1 MNGVDFKQI
10 CFYNQIILL
19 ERVNNVKKNTAFQN
33 IITILM
39 GALLFGL
46 LWRVRGEHG
55 WGSSWGLLNAGF
67 VFTLFIIV
75 IKGTRQKLDLKHIA
89 LIAISFMFTTPGWG
103 TLLNQITGVIYQ
115 PEDLSLGLETTYT
128 SVGSAVFLML
138 CLGFGLASLFGIML
152 GKGFSAKEW
161 KLRHFIVLLAV
172 FYITDLIASAFI
184 SPFILNAVQPEAA
197 EVFEKG
203 LALSEIDGSAYEV
216 YLAHFKD
223 VSWAKKIEGGRNYF
237 QSAEAITSA
246 IKALTSILATR
257 FIIKD
262 KIAAKT
268 GGVVCCAFA
277 FGITLADLFF
287 YFGNGGYHML
297 NESYLPE
304 FFYAW
309 GCWEYFTGFI
319 AGALITAFIV
329 FLKPEEDV
337 GEIVFP
343 KIPEKVKKVLIFVAG
358 IIFLTGVNIV
368 RPVMVRFEDSKA
380 MIPAII
386 IAVLFAVGIV
396 ALLVKFFGFN
406 AEKGDFKKFALIL
419 LFFFVAYINIV
430 YLVVGTPDC
439 IHLFGNFGFQHSM
452 AIMSAG
458 VILIWL
464 AFSKSGKVRLK

>member
-1 MNGVDFKQI
+1 MKEKTTFQKI
-10 CFYNQIILL
+10 TEIL
-19 ERVNNVKKNTAFQN
+19 
-33 IITILM
+33 I
-39 GALLFGL
+39 GALLLGL

-67 VFTLFIIV
+67 LFTLFIIL
-75 IKGTRQKLDLKHIA
+75 IKGTRKKLDLKHIA
-89 LIAISFMFTTPGWG
+89 LISISFMFTTPGWG

-115 PEDLSLGLETTYT
+115 PEDLSLGIETTYT
-128 SVGSAVFLML
+128 SIGSAVFLML

-152 GKGFSAKEW
+152 GKSFSAKEW
-161 KLRHFIVLLAV
+161 KLRHFIILLAV

-203 LALSEIDGSAYEV
+203 LALKEIDGSAYSV
-216 YLAHFKD
+216 YLDHFKD

-237 QSAEAITSA
+237 QSIEAVTSA
-246 IKALTSILATR
+246 IKALTSIMATR

-262 KIAAKT
+262 KVAAKT
-268 GGVVCCAFA
+268 GAVVCSAFA
-277 FGITLADLFF
+277 MGITVSDLFF

-319 AGALITAFIV
+319 AGAIITAFIV
-329 FLKPEEDV
+329 LLKPEGDAD
-337 GEIVFP
+337 EIVFK
-343 KIPEKVKKVLIFVAG
+343 KIPSKIKVIFNFIAVF
-358 IIFLTGVNIV
+358 IFLVGVNIV
-368 RPVMVRFEDSKA
+368 RPVMVRFEESKA

-386 IAVLFAVGIV
+386 IAVLFALGVV
-396 ALLVKFFGFN
+396 AVLVKHFGFN
-406 AEKGDFKKFALIL
+406 AEKNNYKKFALVL
-419 LFFFVAYINIV
+419 LFFFVAFINVV

-439 IHLFGNFGFQHSM
+439 IHLFSNSGFQHTM
-452 AIMSAG
+452 AIMSASI
-458 VILIWL
+458 ILIWL
-464 AFSKSGKVRLK
+464 AFSKTGKVQVK